1 MQHQATFVPT
11 GFGANDVQIM
21 AGTFDDFSF
30 DDVVQVLALSRQC
43 LRLLIRRGEEAFSEV
58 LLKAGQVLEARMP
71 ASSDPDNV
79 FKALF
84 GTAVQG
90 SGLSFA
96 VYHTEPTGPFPM
108 PRCRLH
114 EVYERA
120 KSTGQGAA
128 ALASPVLHPTG
139 GAGMDATLRLS
150 DLPAREPASRAGHSG
165 TAPRTNLSAAQALSQ
180 PGGPAPFAPSR
191 AASETWSRDVVA
203 QLRPLVREEVA
214 AVLSQLQAQAQ
225 TLHTLDGRLQSLP
238 PLVAAELRVALA
250 QHERNVAAALA
261 AAAPPPPAANGL
273 RGVLVAMG
281 AGMLLLL
288 VAVVVLAVNTLR

>member
-30 DDVVQVLALSRQC
+30 DDVVQVLGLSRQC

-96 VYHTEPTGPFPM
+96 VYHTEPTGPFPT

-128 ALASPVLHPTG
+128 ALASPVRQQAG

-150 DLPAREPASRAGHSG
+150 DLPAREPTSRAGPSNTG
-165 TAPRTNLSAAQALSQ
+165 PRANLSGAQAFSP
-180 PGGPAPFAPSR
+180 PGGPAPFVPSR

-203 QLRPLVREEVA
+203 QLQPLVREEVA
-214 AVLSQLQAQAQ
+214 AVLAQLQAQAQ

-238 PLVAAELRVALA
+238 PLVAAEVRVALA

-261 AAAPPPPAANGL
+261 AAAPTPAANGL

-281 AGMLLLL
+281 AGMVLLL
-288 VAVVVLAVNTLR
+288 VAVVVLAVNVLR